1 MTTPL
6 PATEGFDPRME
17 ALDSWESAAILDALW
32 EGQMSAVAALRP
44 ALPALAEAAEAAV
57 GRLRGGGRLVYAGA
71 GTSGRLGVQDGA
83 ELMPTFDWPAERLV
97 LLLAG
102 GRNALLGA
110 VEDAEDDR
118 GAAVAAIEAHG
129 VGAGD
134 VVIAVAASG
143 GTPYTVACAEAA
155 RARGALVV
163 GIAGVA
169 GSALLRASGH
179 PVLVETGAEA
189 VAGSTR
195 MKAGTAQKAALTM
208 FSTLLMVRLGRVW
221 RGRMVDMQA
230 RNAKLRL
237 RAVRM
242 LRELSGAGEEE
253 AAGALGEAGGKVKV
267 AVLVLLGM
275 GAAEAEAA
283 LAAAGGR
290 LRAVVEGRSALPST
304 TAEG

>member
-1 MTTPL
+1 MSTLL

-17 ALDSWESAAILDALW
+17 ALDSWGSVAILDALW

-44 ALPALAEAAEAAV
+44 ALPALAAAADAAV
-57 GRLRGGGRLVYAGA
+57 VRLEAGGRLVYVGA

-83 ELMPTFDWPAERLV
+83 ELMPTFGWPAERLV

-102 GRNALLGA
+102 GRDALLGA

-118 GAAVAAIEAHG
+118 GAALAAIEAHG
-129 VGAGD
+129 VGPGD

-155 RARGALVV
+155 RARDALVV
-163 GIAGVA
+163 GIAGVT
-169 GSALLRASGH
+169 GSALLRAAGH
-179 PVLVETGAEA
+179 AVLVETGAEA

-230 RNAKLRL
+230 RNEKLRG

-242 LRELSGAGEEE
+242 LRELTGAGENE
-253 AAGALGEAGGKVKV
+253 AARALAEAGGTVKV
-267 AVLVLLGM
+267 AVLVLRGM
-275 GAAEAEAA
+275 GAEEARQR

-290 LRAVVEGRSALPST
+290 LRGVKEG
-304 TAEG
+304 

>member
-1 MTTPL
+1 MTTTL

-17 ALDSWESAAILDALW
+17 ALDSWGSAAILDALW

-44 ALPALAEAAEAAV
+44 ALPALAAAADAAV
-57 GRLRGGGRLVYAGA
+57 GRLEGGGRLVYAGA

-83 ELMPTFDWPAERLV
+83 ELMPTFGWPAERLV

-102 GRNALLGA
+102 GREALLGA

-118 GAAVAAIEAHG
+118 AAALAAIEAHG
-129 VGAGD
+129 VGADD

-155 RARGALVV
+155 GVRGALVV

-169 GSALLRASGH
+169 GSALLRASAH

-230 RNAKLRL
+230 RNAKLRR

-242 LRELSGAGEEE
+242 LRELTGAGEDDASRALA
-253 AAGALGEAGGKVKV
+253 AAGGTVKV
-267 AVLVLLGM
+267 AVLVLRGM

-290 LRAVVEGRSALPST
+290 LREVIAALPS
-304 TAEG
+304 

>member
-1 MTTPL
+1 MAVL
-6 PATEGFDPRME
+6 VPATEGFDPRME
-17 ALDSWESAAILDALW
+17 ALDSWGAPAILDVLW

-44 ALPALAEAAEAAV
+44 ALPALAAAAEAAAARLA
-57 GRLRGGGRLVYAGA
+57 GRGRLVYAGA

-83 ELMPTFDWPAERLV
+83 ELTPTFGWPAERLV

-102 GRNALLGA
+102 GEAALLGA

-118 GAAVAAIEAHG
+118 AAALAAIEAHG

-134 VVIAVAASG
+134 VVVAVAASG

-163 GIAGVA
+163 GIANVA
-169 GSALLRASGH
+169 GSALLRASEH
-179 PVLVETGAEA
+179 AVLVETGAEA

-208 FSTLLMVRLGRVW
+208 LSTLLMVRLGRVW

-230 RNAKLRL
+230 RNEKLRR

-242 LRELSGAGEEE
+242 LRDLSGAEEDE
-253 AAGALGEAGGKVKV
+253 AARALGEAGGKVKV
-267 AVLVLLGM
+267 AVLVLRGM
-275 GAAEAEAA
+275 EAAAAEAA

-290 LRAVVEGRSALPST
+290 LRGVLDALPF
-304 TAEG
+304 

>member
-1 MTTPL
+1 MSTLL

-17 ALDSWESAAILDALW
+17 ALDSWGSAAILDALW

-44 ALPALAEAAEAAV
+44 ALPALAAAADAAV
-57 GRLRGGGRLVYAGA
+57 VRLEAGGRLVYVGA

-83 ELMPTFDWPAERLV
+83 ELMPTFGWPAERLV

-102 GRNALLGA
+102 GRDALLGA

-118 GAAVAAIEAHG
+118 GAALAAIEAHG
-129 VGAGD
+129 VGPGD

-155 RARGALVV
+155 RARDALVV
-163 GIAGVA
+163 GIAGVT
-169 GSALLRASGH
+169 GSALLRAAGH
-179 PVLVETGAEA
+179 AVLVETGAEA

-230 RNAKLRL
+230 RNEKLRG

-242 LRELSGAGEEE
+242 LRELTGAGENE
-253 AAGALGEAGGKVKV
+253 AARALAEAGGTVKV
-267 AVLVLLGM
+267 AVLVLRGM
-275 GAAEAEAA
+275 GAEEARQR

-290 LRAVVEGRSALPST
+290 LRGVKEG
-304 TAEG
+304 

>member
-1 MTTPL
+1 MSTLL

-17 ALDSWESAAILDALW
+17 ALDSWGSAAILDALW

-44 ALPALAEAAEAAV
+44 ALPALAAAADAAV
-57 GRLRGGGRLVYAGA
+57 GRLSAGGRLVYAGA

-102 GRNALLGA
+102 GRDALLGA

-118 GAAVAAIEAHG
+118 GAALAAIEAHG
-129 VGAGD
+129 VGAND

-230 RNAKLRL
+230 RNAKLRR

-242 LRELSGAGEEE
+242 LRELSGAGEDE
-253 AAGALGEAGGKVKV
+253 AARALGEAGGRVKL
-267 AVLVLLGM
+267 AVLVLRGM
-275 GAAEAEAA
+275 GVAEAEAA

-290 LRAVVEGRSALPST
+290 LRTALPS
-304 TAEG
+304 GPDGS

>member
-1 MTTPL
+1 MSTLL

-17 ALDSWESAAILDALW
+17 ALDSWGSAAILDALW

-44 ALPALAEAAEAAV
+44 ALPALAAAADAAV
-57 GRLRGGGRLVYAGA
+57 GRLSAGGRLVYAGA

-102 GRNALLGA
+102 GRDALLGA

-118 GAAVAAIEAHG
+118 GAALAAIEAHG
-129 VGAGD
+129 VGAND

-230 RNAKLRL
+230 RNAKLRR

-242 LRELSGAGEEE
+242 LRDLSGAGEDE
-253 AAGALGEAGGKVKV
+253 AARALGEAGGRVKL
-267 AVLVLLGM
+267 AVLVLRGM
-275 GAAEAEAA
+275 GVAEAEAA

-290 LRAVVEGRSALPST
+290 LRTALPS
-304 TAEG
+304 GPDGS